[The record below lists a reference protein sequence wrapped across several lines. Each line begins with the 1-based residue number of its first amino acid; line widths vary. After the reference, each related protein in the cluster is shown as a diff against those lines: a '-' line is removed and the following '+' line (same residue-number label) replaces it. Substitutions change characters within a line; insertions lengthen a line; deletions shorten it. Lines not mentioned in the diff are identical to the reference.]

1 MIQQANQLYEK
12 LIQELRETEAL
23 PSLSSAQRQEKLMRH
38 IRQAIEQLKEQ
49 VIPHHFSDEQEEILF
64 FKEVKPR
71 FTSLLIYHARLAL
84 IELKKPLGSLQDLRR
99 HYENELLL
107 IRIFYDHHV
116 QLYQYLLSGA
126 TYLDSRL
133 FVRGKADLPFHF
145 TTSSVDTDTRFST
158 HYDYVVARLEANR
171 RLGEYLI
178 QAIHRLEQGQL
189 DPATSKAGPA
199 MSWTGSKVYLIE
211 LAYGL
216 FESGQINNG
225 TADLCEITELL
236 ENCFGVRLGNVYRTF
251 QEVRQRKKDS
261 RTKFLDLMRER
272 LLHRMDVLDGA

>member
-1 MIQQANQLYEK
+1 MIQQANQLYEE
-12 LIQELRETEAL
+12 LTQQLRETEAM
-23 PSLSSAQRQEKLMRH
+23 PFSAPAQRQERLLQH
-38 IRQAIEQLKEQ
+38 IREAIDVLKQQ
-49 VIPHHFSDEQEEILF
+49 VITYTFADEAEEIFF
-64 FKEVKPR
+64 FKEIKPK

-107 IRIFYDHHV
+107 IRVFYDHHV
-116 QLYQYLLSGA
+116 QLYQYLLSGS

-133 FVRGKADLPFHF
+133 FVRGKADLPYHEC
-145 TTSSVDTDTRFST
+145 TSSMDTDTRFST
-158 HYDYVVARLEANR
+158 HYDYIVARLEANR

-178 QAIHRLEQGQL
+178 QTIHRLEQGQVDFTTAQSESVL
-189 DPATSKAGPA
+189 T
-199 MSWTGSKVYLIE
+199 WTGSKVYLIE

-225 TADLCEITELL
+225 TADLCEITERL
-236 ENCFGVRLGNVYRTF
+236 ETFFGVKLGNVYRTF

-272 LLHRMDVLDGA
+272 LLHRMDALDGA

>member
-1 MIQQANQLYEK
+1 MIQQANQLYAE
-12 LIQELRETEAL
+12 LTQQLRETEVLRFPSPAL
-23 PSLSSAQRQEKLMRH
+23 RQERLLQH
-38 IRQAIEQLKEQ
+38 IRKAIDVLKRQ
-49 VIPHHFSDEQEEILF
+49 VIAHTFAEEAEEILF
-64 FKEVKPR
+64 FKEVKPK
-71 FTSLLIYHARLAL
+71 FTSLLIFHARLAL

-126 TYLDSRL
+126 SYLDSRL
-133 FVRGKADLPFHF
+133 FVRGKTDLPYQYC
-145 TTSSVDTDTRFST
+145 TSAVDTDTRFST
-158 HYDYVVARLEANR
+158 HYDYIVARLEANR

-178 QAIHRLEQGQL
+178 QALQRLEQGQL
-189 DPATSKAGPA
+189 DLNVPQSEPA
-199 MSWTGSKVYLIE
+199 MTWTGSKVYLIE

-216 FESGQINNG
+216 YESGQINNG
-225 TADLCEITELL
+225 TADLCQITEQL
-236 ENCFGVRLGNVYRTF
+236 EKFFGVKLGNVYRTF

-272 LLHRMDVLDGA
+272 LLHRMDTLDGA

>member
-1 MIQQANQLYEK
+1 MIQHANQLYAE
-12 LIQELRETEAL
+12 LTQQLRETEAL
-23 PSLSSAQRQEKLMRH
+23 PSPSPAQRQERLLQH
-38 IRQAIEQLKEQ
+38 IRKAIDALKQQ
-49 VIPHHFSDEQEEILF
+49 VIAYTFADEAEEINF
-64 FKEVKPR
+64 FKEIKPK

-107 IRIFYDHHV
+107 IRVFYDHHV

-133 FVRGKADLPFHF
+133 FVRGKADLPYHYS
-145 TTSSVDTDTRFST
+145 TSSMDTDTRFST

-178 QAIHRLEQGQL
+178 QAIHRLEQGQVGFAA
-189 DPATSKAGPA
+189 PQAGPA
-199 MSWTGSKVYLIE
+199 LTWTGSKVYLIE

-216 FESGQINNG
+216 YESGQISNG
-225 TADLCEITELL
+225 TADLCEITEQL
-236 ENCFGVRLGNVYRTF
+236 ETCFGVKLGNVYRTF

-272 LLHRMDVLDGA
+272 LLHRMDTLDGA